1 MPLRWMTG
9 GMRGGGGEEEIA
21 VRMHLS
27 RIVLHKRKNAYSI
40 ILPL

>member
-9 GMRGGGGEEEIA
+9 GTRGGGGEEEIA
-21 VRMHLS
+21 VRMRLS
-27 RIVLHKRKNAYSI
+27 QTVLHKRKNAYSI